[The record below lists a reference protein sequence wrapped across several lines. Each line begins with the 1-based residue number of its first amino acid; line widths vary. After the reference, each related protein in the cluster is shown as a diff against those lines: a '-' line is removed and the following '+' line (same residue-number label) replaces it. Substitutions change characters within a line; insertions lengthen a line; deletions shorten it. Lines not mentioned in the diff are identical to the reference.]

1 MKAENL
7 IKEAKLICKI
17 DTDETEFDDILMM
30 FLNTT
35 LTDLAIDSNTPTEI
49 RVPVINGQAVIEE
62 GYRIL
67 DIEPML
73 NNNDRVVGNT
83 IITTHTGVLKVRVI
97 EEVDEIKLAS
107 EEVELPNHLA
117 QIVKYN
123 IASLW
128 YGLKRKTEL
137 ASFWN
142 QYYFNEKSKR
152 LLPSEAEETYEMPLP
167 FTDLY

>member
-1 MKAENL
+1 MKAENI
-7 IKEAKLICKI
+7 IKEAKMLCKI
-17 DTDETEFDDILMM
+17 DIDETEFDDILMM

-35 LTDLAIDSNTPTEI
+35 LTDLAIDSNTPAEI
-49 RVPVINGQAVIEE
+49 RVPVINGQATIEE

-67 DIEPML
+67 DIDPVL
-73 NNNDRVVGNT
+73 NINDRVVGNT
-83 IITTHTGVLKVRVI
+83 IITTHKGVLKVRVI
-97 EEVDEIKLAS
+97 QEAVEVKLKT
-107 EEVELPNHLA
+107 EEVELANHLA

-128 YGLKRKTEL
+128 YGLKRKTDL

-152 LLPSEAEETYEMPLP
+152 LLPSEAEETYELPLL